1 MAINGKRYW
10 GILPPQTA
18 AQILDAATSAEELG
32 LDGLWGIQ
40 LPGPPFLPLA
50 TAAGGTQRLKLGT
63 GVTLAFTRSP
73 FETALSALDLDLISG
88 GRTVLGIGPSVR
100 RFNENWHGVA
110 YDPPLAR
117 LREVI
122 TLVRL
127 VIEQGHLGR
136 LGKWQGEYY
145 TVDFSDLNILRPP
158 VRPSI
163 PIYLS
168 ALFTGAV
175 RLAGEIGDG
184 LAGHP
189 IWSADW
195 IRDRVEPNLEAG
207 LATANKNRRD
217 FDLNIWAYVAI
228 HPDRRQAI
236 ADARGTVAFYSSIAQ
251 YEKYFAAHGF
261 GEAAR
266 RAAAAAQAQDPKAM
280 ITAIPDA
287 MVETFAVVGTP
298 DEVRAQIDARWEVA
312 DSLTL
317 MEPSFFLKA
326 EQVRAYRQALIET
339 LYR

>member
-1 MAINGKRYW
+1 MAMNGKRYW
-10 GILPPQTA
+10 GILPLQTA
-18 AQILDAATSAEELG
+18 ARILDAAKSAEEMG

-50 TAAGGTQRLKLGT
+50 TAAGGTHRLKLGT

-100 RFNENWHGVA
+100 RFNQNWHGVP
-110 YDPPLAR
+110 YDPPLPR

-122 TLVRL
+122 TLIRL
-127 VIEQGHLGR
+127 VIEQGHLGT
-136 LGKWQGEYY
+136 LGRWQGQYY
-145 TVDFSDLNILRPP
+145 TVDFGDLNILRPP

-175 RLAGEIGDG
+175 RLAGELGDG

-189 IWSADW
+189 IWSPAW
-195 IRDRVEPNLEAG
+195 IRDQVEPHLEQG
-207 LATANKNRRD
+207 LKKAQKDRRD
-217 FDLNIWAYVAI
+217 FDLNIWVYVAV

-236 ADARGTVAFYSSIAQ
+236 ADARGTGAFYSSIAQ
-251 YEKYFAAHGF
+251 YEKYFTAHGF

-266 RAAAAAQAQDPKAM
+266 RAAQAAQEQDPKAM
-280 ITAIPDA
+280 ITAIPDD
-287 MVETFAVVGTP
+287 MVETFAVVGTA
-298 DEVRAQIDARWEVA
+298 DEVRAQINARWEMA

-317 MEPSFFLKA
+317 MEPSFFLRA
-326 EQVRAYRQALIET
+326 EQVDAYRQALVET

>member
-1 MAINGKRYW
+1 MAINDKRYW

-127 VIEQGHLGR
+127 VIEQGHLGS
-136 LGKWQGEYY
+136 LGRWQGAYY

-175 RLAGEIGDG
+175 RLAGEIGGRAGRPPDLVGG
-184 LAGHP
+184 LDSRPG
-189 IWSADW
+189 
-195 IRDRVEPNLEAG
+195 
-207 LATANKNRRD
+207 
-217 FDLNIWAYVAI
+217 
-228 HPDRRQAI
+228 
-236 ADARGTVAFYSSIAQ
+236 
-251 YEKYFAAHGF
+251 
-261 GEAAR
+261 
-266 RAAAAAQAQDPKAM
+266 RA
-280 ITAIPDA
+280 
-287 MVETFAVVGTP
+287 E
-298 DEVRAQIDARWEVA
+298 
-312 DSLTL
+312 S
-317 MEPSFFLKA
+317 
-326 EQVRAYRQALIET
+326 
-339 LYR
+339 

>member
-10 GILPPQTA
+10 GIIPPQPA
-18 AQILDAATSAEELG
+18 AQIIEAAKKAEAIG

-50 TAAGGTQRLKLGT
+50 TAAGGTEKLKLGT
-63 GVTLAFTRSP
+63 GVSLAFTRSP
-73 FETALSALDLDLISG
+73 LETALSALDLDLISG
-88 GRTVLGIGPSVR
+88 GRTVLGLGPSVR

-110 YDPPLAR
+110 YDPPLPR

-122 TLVRL
+122 TLIRL
-127 VIEQGHLGR
+127 IAEQGHTGS
-136 LGKWQGEYY
+136 LGKWEGKYY
-145 TVDFSDLNILRPP
+145 KVDFSDLNMLRRP

-189 IWSADW
+189 IWSAQW
-195 IRDRVEPNLEAG
+195 IRDQVQPNLETG
-207 LATANKNRRD
+207 LKKANKTRQD

-228 HPDRRQAI
+228 NPDRQQAI

-251 YEKYFAAHGF
+251 YEKYFAAQGF
-261 GEAAR
+261 GQAARQAAEAAGR
-266 RAAAAAQAQDPKAM
+266 HDPKAM
-280 ITAIPDA
+280 IAAIPDA

-298 DEVRAQIDARWEVA
+298 DEVRDKISGLWEMA

-317 MEPSFFLKA
+317 MEPSFFLKG
-326 EQVRAYRQALIET
+326 EQLRGYQQALEDL
-339 LYR
+339 LYK